1 MGYHRLTEAER
12 AERRQADRDRL
23 EQAAR
28 ALLSSEG
35 WQRWVR
41 VRSTN
46 GLSRYSFG
54 NQLLIAMQC
63 PDASYVAGFRAF
75 LQLNRCVRKGE
86 RAIRILAPMS
96 VRTRENG
103 TEGCNGGEDGE
114 QQRRT
119 VFRAVAVFDV
129 SQTDGLPGT
138 EPVSLDSPSQP
149 IHGDTHTHL
158 LPALE
163 RLAVELGYSVARRP
177 LDGRADGWCDSH
189 KREIV
194 INDELPANA
203 QVRVLTH
210 EIAHALG
217 VGYSEYGRRRAEV
230 LVDTVT
236 FIVCGAVGLDTS
248 GSSVPYVAGWGE
260 SGELDA
266 IRGYAETID
275 KIARRIEDSLRDEA
289 NWTAGIDAR
298 ARKPTWPGS
307 RQPGQR
313 RDSRQ
318 APTACRSAP
327 RRADRAPR

>member
-1 MGYHRLTEAER
+1 MAYRKLTEAER
-12 AERRQADRDRL
+12 AERRQTNRDRL

-28 ALLSSEG
+28 VLLSSEG

-63 PDASYVAGFRAF
+63 PDATYVAGFQAF
-75 LQLNRCVRKGE
+75 LGLNRCVRKGE

-96 VRTRENG
+96 VRRR
-103 TEGCNGGEDGE
+103 DAE
-114 QQRRT
+114 QAERNITDESERPRRI
-119 VFRAVAVFDV
+119 VFRAVSVFDV
-129 SQTDGLPGT
+129 SQTDGLPGA
-138 EPVSLDSPSQP
+138 EPVSLESPCQP
-149 IHGDTHTHL
+149 IQGDTHADL
-158 LPALE
+158 LTPLE

-177 LDGRADGWCDSH
+177 LDGPADGWCDSQ

-194 INDELPANA
+194 INDELSANA
-203 QVRVLTH
+203 QVRVLVH

-217 VGYSEYGRRRAEV
+217 VGYSDYGRRRAEV

-266 IRGYAETID
+266 IRGYAQTID
-275 KIARRIEDSLRDEA
+275 EIARRIEDSLRHESQDPRE
-289 NWTAGIDAR
+289 
-298 ARKPTWPGS
+298 
-307 RQPGQR
+307 
-313 RDSRQ
+313 Q
-318 APTACRSAP
+318 APLGGFGESAWRNSASFARGDSGSAKRCEP
-327 RRADRAPR
+327 AEISHEAA

>member
-1 MGYHRLTEAER
+1 VPFMSRRNLTDAER

-54 NQLLIAMQC
+54 NQLLIAMQR
-63 PDASYVAGFRAF
+63 PDATYVAGFRAF
-75 LQLNRCVRKGE
+75 LELNRCVRKGE

-96 VRTRENG
+96 LRDRDKEADKA
-103 TEGCNGGEDGE
+103 EGSKGGE
-114 QQRRT
+114 QPRRT
-119 VFRAVAVFDV
+119 VFRAVSVFDV
-129 SQTDGLPGT
+129 SQTDALPGKA
-138 EPVSLDSPSQP
+138 PVPLELPSQP
-149 IHGDTHTHL
+149 IHGDTHAHL
-158 LPALE
+158 LTPLTQLAADVGYTVE
-163 RLAVELGYSVARRP
+163 RQR
-177 LDGRADGWCDSH
+177 LDGSADGWCDSH

-203 QVRVLTH
+203 QVRVLVH

-217 VGYSEYGRRRAEV
+217 VGYSGYGRRRAEV

-260 SGELDA
+260 SGELAA
-266 IRGYAETID
+266 IRSYAETID
-275 KIARRIEDSLRDEA
+275 QIARRIEDSLRPHEVAGAPDKGSLA
-289 NWTAGIDAR
+289 RGAHCLTTAGRNTVGASHD
-298 ARKPTWPGS
+298 
-307 RQPGQR
+307 
-313 RDSRQ
+313 
-318 APTACRSAP
+318 
-327 RRADRAPR
+327 